1 MNPMHLFLATVVCAL
16 LLALPTHQQGLLG
29 LMATAAIMRRF
40 RGNNQNEN
48 SQSLSQGQTPLAS
61 HPEPSIYGLPSQN
74 VPFYANGYPGAYGGS
89 LGAPTGLSP
98 GFGGGFPGGS
108 AAFAPGTGPST
119 YSASFGGMN
128 FNTGGFGGAPAAS
141 TSSAFAPGGF
151 GGLPSAGGVPYGG

>member
-1 MNPMHLFLATVVCAL
+1 MNPMHLFLAAVACVV

-40 RGNNQNEN
+40 RGGNQNEG
-48 SQSLSQGQTPLAS
+48 SQSSGGQTPLAS
-61 HPEPSIYGLPSQN
+61 HPEPSIYGLPSQA
-74 VPFYANGYPGAYGGS
+74 VPFYAGGYPGGYGAS
-89 LGAPTGLSP
+89 LGGPAALHSG

-108 AAFAPGTGPST
+108 AAFAPGANPST
-119 YSASFGGMN
+119 YTASFGGMN

-151 GGLPSAGGVPYGG
+151 GGLPGAAGVPYGG